1 MHLQTLLHQVIL
13 NLSSFEFD
21 WSTSK
26 WVIEFSLQS
35 NLNLICFKSSQI
47 MRTTVMMKVQNQK
60 EMEFIFSSL
69 VDHGKMVDLNLDPV
83 PQVPEQFQ
91 TIQSI

>member
-1 MHLQTLLHQVIL
+1 
-13 NLSSFEFD
+13 
-21 WSTSK
+21 
-26 WVIEFSLQS
+26 
-35 NLNLICFKSSQI
+35 

-69 VDHGKMVDLNLDPV
+69 VDHGKMVNLSLDPV